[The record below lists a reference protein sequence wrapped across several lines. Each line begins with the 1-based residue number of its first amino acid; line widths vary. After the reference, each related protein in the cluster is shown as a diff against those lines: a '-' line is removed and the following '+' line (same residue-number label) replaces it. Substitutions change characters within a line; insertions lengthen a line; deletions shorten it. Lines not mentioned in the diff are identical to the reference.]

1 MGWAYISPW
10 WPWWPWWPWCFSGP
24 YKSSAGRSMSIIPD
38 LYIYVC
44 VIHYESMMICYMVLS
59 YAISWYGMLK
69 CHVFHIDLIY
79 SIFSKPAL
87 SQWWNLNLLPFPKK
101 NCHSKP
107 FLGWKSPYFLPLKP
121 ICWKKP
127 RVSADFFRP
136 SSATRCRTVPATL
149 LGPLSFRSMRIGPPA
164 FLFRQLTDP
173 RTLKITGGLT
183 CLNHHKKCIKIYI
196 FDDGTIPNI
205 EFPIG

>member
-24 YKSSAGRSMSIIPD
+24 YKSSAGKSMSIIPD
-38 LYIYVC
+38 LYIYICVC
-44 VIHYESMMICYMVLS
+44 VIHYESMMICYIVLS

-107 FLGWKSPYFLPLKP
+107 FLGWKSLYFLPLKP
-121 ICWKKP
+121 ICWKNP

-164 FLFRQLTDP
+164 FLFRRLTDP
-173 RTLKITGGLT
+173 RTLKITGG
-183 CLNHHKKCIKIYI
+183 
-196 FDDGTIPNI
+196 G
-205 EFPIG
+205 